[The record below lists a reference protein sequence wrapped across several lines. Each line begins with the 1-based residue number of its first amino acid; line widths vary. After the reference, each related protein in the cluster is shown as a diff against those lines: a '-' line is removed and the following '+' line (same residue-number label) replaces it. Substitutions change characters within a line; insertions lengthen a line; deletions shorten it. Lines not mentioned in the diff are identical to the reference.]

1 MMLNLKRTLLMKRTR
16 HLDQMKMYLQV
27 VTA

>member
-1 MMLNLKRTLLMKRTR
+1 MGMNLKRTLLMKRTR
-16 HLDQMKMYLQV
+16 PLDQMKMFLQV